1 MKLFKQPLALKQK
14 PLTPLLLTF
23 KIVQLHED
31 SLTTNGRE
39 WTRRNVSDSRP
50 LVSIRGSFFVPS
62 GWAMPRRDFFSAYI
76 QDRINSREFSNHE
89 WKRMD
94 TKKWPDSRSLMSIRG
109 SFFVFSGLVCA
120 SP

>member
-62 GWAMPRRDFFSAYI
+62 VWAMPRRDFCSADI
-76 QDRINSREFSNHE
+76 PDRIIAPGLFKNE
-89 WKRMD
+89 WTRMV
-94 TKKWPDSRSLMSIRG
+94 TKKSADS
-109 SFFVFSGLVCA
+109 
-120 SP
+120 

>member
-1 MKLFKQPLALKQK
+1 MEKVLPIHTAHLLSCMKLFKQPLALDQK

-50 LVSIRGSFFVPS
+50 LVSIRVSFFVPS
-62 GWAMPRRDFFSAYI
+62 GWAMPRRDFGSAYI
-76 QDRINSREFSNHE
+76 QDRIIARGLFKNERT
-89 WKRMD
+89 RMD
-94 TKKWPDSRSLMSIRG
+94 TKKC
-109 SFFVFSGLVCA
+109 V
-120 SP
+120 

>member
-39 WTRRNVSDSRP
+39 WTRRNVFVSHP
-50 LVSIRGSFFVPS
+50 LVSIRGSFFFPS
-62 GWAMPRRDFFSAYI
+62 GWAIPRRDFCSADI
-76 QDRINSREFSNHE
+76 QDPLIAPALFKTERMRIAVMF
-89 WKRMD
+89 
-94 TKKWPDSRSLMSIRG
+94 LMVWRPLVSTRFPFMTLFG
-109 SFFVFSGLVCA
+109 S
-120 SP
+120 

>member
-1 MKLFKQPLALKQK
+1 MKLFKQPLALNQK

-62 GWAMPRRDFFSAYI
+62 VWAMPRRDLCSADTL
-76 QDRINSREFSNHE
+76 DRTIAREFYNHE
-89 WKRMD
+89 WTRID
-94 TKKWPDSRSLMSIRG
+94 TKKWTD
-109 SFFVFSGLVCA
+109 
-120 SP
+120 